1 MVLQN
6 LIVARQDGS
15 SYLMTPDEY
24 VYDGIEE
31 DIQSSQSSP
40 GTPITLSAA
49 YSLYCSE
56 LMEMDEAAAE
66 LLDNP
71 RWVQCISRMG
81 FRISLVDERILPSAA

>member
-15 SYLMTPDEY
+15 SYLMTPEEY
-24 VYDGIEE
+24 TYAGIEQ
-31 DIQSSQSSP
+31 DIEASK
-40 GTPITLSAA
+40 GLPISLSAA
-49 YSLYCSE
+49 YSLYCNE

-71 RWVQCISRMG
+71 RWVQSITRLG
-81 FRISLVDERILPSAA
+81 FKVTC

>member
-6 LIVARQDGS
+6 LIVAREDGS

-24 VYDGIEE
+24 IYAGIEE
-31 DIQSSQSSP
+31 DIQASQ

-49 YSLYCSE
+49 YSLYCAE

-71 RWVQCISRMG
+71 RWVQSITRMG
-81 FRISLVDERILPSAA
+81 FKITC